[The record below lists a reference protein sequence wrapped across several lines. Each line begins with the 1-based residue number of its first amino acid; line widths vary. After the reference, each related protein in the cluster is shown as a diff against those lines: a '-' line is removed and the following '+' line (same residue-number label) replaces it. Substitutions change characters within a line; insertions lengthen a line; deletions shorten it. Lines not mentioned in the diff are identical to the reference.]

1 MKNYFCFIMIVSLSI
16 ILIAGCNIFDWTSE
30 NKDEAFYDGI
40 EFFNDGKFTQAKEK
54 FAQAM
59 QADPNRSDY
68 RYYHA
73 KAVVFEANLN
83 FFAIAQNVIKIDTSS
98 VVGLTLPLYTKE
110 RDLSIEQDAANKT
123 QIYSVSTICRNDI
136 APIYLEQTHGDIKAQ
151 DIYFDYAILS
161 LSLALL
167 RLRDTNGDG
176 VIGSDDFYFQIVKSS
191 DGKYVF
197 DLLGVMN
204 YLQDPGNR
212 NGFNHAL
219 LSSVGYVADGVSSLL
234 KIIGNDTTYFN
245 QTDLT
250 SLLDNV
256 SAAANRYQIDD
267 DIDNDGD
274 GFIDEEILNGIDD
287 DGDGWID
294 EDVGIVP

>member
-1 MKNYFCFIMIVSLSI
+1 MKKYFLFIMVVSLVI

-40 EFFNDGKFTQAKEK
+40 ELFNEGKFTQAKEK
-54 FAQAM
+54 FAEAM

-98 VVGLTLPLYTKE
+98 VVGLTLPLYTKD
-110 RDLSIEQDAANKT
+110 RDVSFEQDAANKT

-136 APIYLEQTHGDIKAQ
+136 APIYLEQTHGDIKAP
-151 DIYFDYAILS
+151 DIYFDFSILS

-167 RLRDTNGDG
+167 RLRDTNSDG
-176 VIGSDDFYFQIVKSS
+176 TIGGDDFYFEIVKSD
-191 DGKYVF
+191 DGKYTF
-197 DLLGVMN
+197 NLLDVLD
-204 YLQDPGNR
+204 YLKDSDNQKSFNR
-212 NGFNHAL
+212 TL
-219 LSSVGYVADGVSSLL
+219 LSTVGYVADGVSSLL
-234 KIIGNDTTYFN
+234 KVIGNDTTYFD
-245 QTDLT
+245 QIDLT
-250 SLLDNV
+250 NLLDNV
-256 SAAANRYQIDD
+256 SEAANRYQIDD

-274 GFIDEEILNGIDD
+274 GLVDEEILNGIDD

-294 EDVGIVP
+294 EDIGIVP

>member
-1 MKNYFCFIMIVSLSI
+1 MKNYFSIIMIDSLV
-16 ILIAGCNIFDWTSE
+16 LVLFAGCNIFDWTSE
-30 NKDEAFYDGI
+30 NKDKAFYEGI

-54 FAQAM
+54 FAEAM
-59 QADPNRSDY
+59 QLDPKRSDY

-98 VVGLTLPLYTKE
+98 IASLTLPLYTKDP
-110 RDLSIEQDAANKT
+110 DLSLEQDAINKT
-123 QIYSVSTICRNDI
+123 KIYSVGTICRNDI
-136 APIYLEQTHGDIKAQ
+136 KPIYLEQTHGDIQAQ

-176 VIGSDDFYFQIVKSS
+176 IIGSNDFYFEIVKSS
-191 DGKYVF
+191 DGKYAF
-197 DLLGVMN
+197 DLLSVIN
-204 YLQDPGNR
+204 YLRDSNNQRSFNR
-212 NGFNHAL
+212 TL
-219 LSSVGYVADGVSSLL
+219 LSSADYVADGVSSLF
-234 KIIGNDTTYFN
+234 KVIGNDTTYFN

-250 SLLDNV
+250 DFLDNV
-256 SAAANRYQIDD
+256 SSSASRYQIGD

-274 GFIDEEILNGIDD
+274 GRIDEEILNGIDD